1 MKILIFQ
8 IFIRAVFL
16 LAAALCCGIAIAQI
30 SRPVDQIPDALKEI
44 SPVSEV
50 CRREGPKQGE
60 KPISSSRIYEVDL
73 QCSIGADFFMSMKS
87 TGDSLFVDR
96 RDATDFRSFHIEGAM
111 NLGIT
116 DLLAKPYW
124 RSKKVV
130 LVGNGRA
137 EAELYREC
145 ARLKSVGYGSV
156 HVLRGGM
163 PSWLNRNLPVV
174 GIASGGADLVE
185 ISAAELLIEA
195 QNSYNIVLIDRS
207 GIKERTDI
215 GAAYE
220 ISNASVGAVKE
231 FMEKYRRANPRT
243 LTASLV
249 LVSSIAN
256 EEVAQLRGMLS
267 PIPLLVYKGNWEAV
281 VSQQNA
287 NKAMWAAYARGPKV
301 PGCGL

>member
-30 SRPVDQIPDALKEI
+30 SRPGDQIPDALKEI

-145 ARLKSVGYGSV
+145 ARLKSVGYGRV